1 MKKLEIITRPESL
14 NTIKKILAR
23 NEYSGMTVTAAM
35 GCGHQK
41 GVLEEFAELNLDM
54 NLLPKIHI
62 MTVVLDE
69 DYEEIIQDLLQQ
81 VSTGKVGDGKIFV
94 TDVLDVIRIRTG
106 ERGEKTL

>member
-41 GVLEEFAELNLDM
+41 GVLEEFAELNLDI

>member
-1 MKKLEIITRPESL
+1 MKKLEIITRPEKL
-14 NTIKKILAR
+14 DEVKKILAK

-41 GVLEEFAELNLDM
+41 GVLKEFEQLNLDI
-54 NLLPKIHI
+54 NLVPKIQI

-69 DYEEIIQDLLQQ
+69 DAEDVICELQQ
-81 VSTGKVGDGKIFV
+81 QLSTGNVGDGKIFI
-94 TDVLDVIRIRTG
+94 TDVADVVRIRTG